1 VASEDSGGD
10 PAAQAESLVRRGLE
24 HYGRGELLAA
34 IGEWEH
40 ALSLQPEHRR
50 ARQYYDYVVEHFD
63 VLAERFR
70 EVRESHEA
78 ELDVPFGVASLDG
91 GADADDDYAEVEVS
105 STGDEPK
112 EGTAATSAAPPPK
125 LEVGS
130 VDDGWDLDDEAFLPP
145 VPEKGSDK
153 KKVPAAPPASGS
165 AALATAG
172 TSPAFPPP
180 GPPPAK
186 PPARTEDELG
196 TRDTV
201 ELESRRV
208 GASSSARRR
217 IAMGAAS
224 RGVRGDEETSPGVQH
239 KMREEESTTPGGEE
253 PPPYERGL
261 ELSPDV
267 LDALRPSFPGGAPSD
282 ETTAERGSLGA
293 RASIPSLPNLDD
305 LDIEIRRDDRRM
317 EGDSDPE
324 LAFRSEADTR
334 ESKRPGS
341 VGGRFDDELTT
352 ERPSGRQ
359 ASGILEEELTVE
371 RRAGRAGSEL
381 EEELTV
387 ERRAMSEGGPAVVVD
402 QSLIVDE
409 MAAGGDGDEEITGT
423 GAVAFASMCTV
434 LLRELDRDAG
444 PDEAD
449 ADRVRR
455 RVSTLIQRAERERT
469 AGRLHIAVAALDL
482 ALEEE
487 PESAT
492 AQKLI
497 HRSKDEFCATYE
509 QYIGDL
515 GQVPTLSL
523 PMHELSSQDLDS
535 RAVFLLSRIDGT
547 FTFDEIIDVS
557 GMSRLEA
564 LRHLAKLVLLGVL
577 EVR

>member
-1 VASEDSGGD
+1 VTVSPEDSGGD

-40 ALSLQPEHRR
+40 ALTLQPEHRR

-70 EVRESHEA
+70 EVRESSQA
-78 ELDVPFGVASLDG
+78 ELDVPFGVANLDI
-91 GADADDDYAEVEVS
+91 DASDSGSDEYEVEVS
-105 STGDEPK
+105 GTGDEPR
-112 EGTAATSAAPPPK
+112 EGTAATAAAPPPK
-125 LEVGS
+125 IDVGS

-153 KKVPAAPPASGS
+153 KKVPAAATQSAAPSAGPGS
-165 AALATAG
+165 ASASLATAG

-180 GPPPAK
+180 GPPPAR

-208 GASSSARRR
+208 GASSSSKRR
-217 IAMGAAS
+217 IGVGPAS

-239 KMREEESTTPGGEE
+239 KVREDESTTPGGEE

-305 LDIEIRRDDRRM
+305 LDIEIRRDDRHS
-317 EGDSDPE
+317 GTDSDPE
-324 LAFRSEADTR
+324 LSFRSEADTR

-341 VGGRFDDELTT
+341 IGGRFDDELTT

-359 ASGILEEELTVE
+359 AAGVLEEELTVE
-371 RRAGRAGSEL
+371 RRSGRAASEL

-387 ERRAMSEGGPAVVVD
+387 ERRALDAGPPPEGE
-402 QSLIVDE
+402 Q
-409 MAAGGDGDEEITGT
+409 GDEDITGT

-434 LLRELDRDAG
+434 LLRELDRDAA
-444 PDEAD
+444 PEEAD
-449 ADRVRR
+449 TERVRR
-455 RVSTLIQRAERERT
+455 RVSTLIQRAERER
-469 AGRLHIAVAALDL
+469 AARRLHIAVAALDL

-509 QYIGDL
+509 QFIGDL